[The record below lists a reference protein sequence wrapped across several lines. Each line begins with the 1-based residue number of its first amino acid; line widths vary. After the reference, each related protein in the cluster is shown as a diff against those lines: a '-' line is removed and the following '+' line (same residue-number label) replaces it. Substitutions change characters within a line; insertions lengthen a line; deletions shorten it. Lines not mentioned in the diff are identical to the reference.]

1 MDILGEGQEKASPVP
16 PPWPLA
22 WEPREMYPHQTGH
35 LAQGLVSKAPHS
47 AFGRHPLN
55 TASPLCLPFSTPFTS
70 ECDSSSTLDFLPS
83 LLSTLFLLTQN
94 YRPGE

>member
-1 MDILGEGQEKASPVP
+1 
-16 PPWPLA
+16 
-22 WEPREMYPHQTGH
+22 MYPHQTGH